1 MFGSNYP
8 QELNRTEI
16 LLAKIKKR
24 YGVNL
29 LTMKNIQFIATI
41 IIL

>member
-8 QELNRTEI
+8 QELNRTG
-16 LLAKIKKR
+16 R